1 MCFLKKTQQIKLFT
15 CYLGLTYF
23 MCPVYYNNKLVAIAY
38 GGGIATEAHT
48 VPQEIIER
56 YNIPLMPQRKLQR
69 IGELL
74 VQTMAL
80 VNFDLNVVENIGAE
94 KTEADLN
101 VFNGILSRREAE
113 VAMLICQ
120 GLSNKQIAEQLFISE
135 KTIKTHVSNILSKLD
150 IKDRMQLF
158 EEIYQNL
165 EMGYSI
171 ENLEYTTLC
180 LWHFIASF
188 KFVSQFREINRA
200 KQGDV
205 TQEAISYMRK
215 NIEKKLS
222 LDDIAGSVNYSSSHF
237 GQVFL
242 KKSGYTPLNYFN
254 QLKIQKACQLLDFS
268 DLKIKEIAEQ
278 LGFYDQYHFSKVFY
292 KQVGETPSSYKKR
305 NKG

>member
-1 MCFLKKTQQIKLFT
+1 MYKRQ
-15 CYLGLTYF
+15 
-23 MCPVYYNNKLVAIAY
+23 VYYNNKLVAIAY

-150 IKDRMQLF
+150 IKDRMQL
-158 EEIYQNL
+158 I
-165 EMGYSI
+165 
-171 ENLEYTTLC
+171 LEYC
-180 LWHFIASF
+180 RIVPNA
-188 KFVSQFREINRA
+188 
-200 KQGDV
+200 
-205 TQEAISYMRK
+205 
-215 NIEKKLS
+215 
-222 LDDIAGSVNYSSSHF
+222 
-237 GQVFL
+237 
-242 KKSGYTPLNYFN
+242 
-254 QLKIQKACQLLDFS
+254 
-268 DLKIKEIAEQ
+268 
-278 LGFYDQYHFSKVFY
+278 
-292 KQVGETPSSYKKR
+292 
-305 NKG
+305 